1 MDNRTRWN
9 SWFVMLEVLLNLEP
23 CVTKYCIDHGDELE
37 EDILSYGEW
46 KRLRIIK
53 EFL

>member
-1 MDNRTRWN
+1 
-9 SWFVMLEVLLNLEP
+9 MLEVLLNLEP